1 MKLSKFDIDKKLSI
15 TQMKQVKAGS
25 VSTSSGSNF
34 AVTNVGLDSDRGSEL
49 KDANF

>member
-34 AVTNVGLDSDRGSEL
+34 VVTNVGLDSDRGSEL
-49 KDANF
+49 KDADF

>member
-1 MKLSKFDIDKKLSI
+1 MKLSRFDIDKKLSI

-34 AVTNVGLDSDRGSEL
+34 AVTNVRFFNAVFNTIGHG
-49 KDANF
+49 

>member
-34 AVTNVGLDSDRGSEL
+34 VVTNVGLDSDRGSEL
-49 KDANF
+49 KDADL